1 MLDFPICLSIWRL
14 FCHYG
19 DAYGWLCAT
28 SPYPN
33 KHYRGFMLPLTHEVV
48 FSAVS
53 KCKRVLIC
61 VVVCIDVQFI
71 VSGRPYPFCR
81 YADKLENEGLD
92 SARLLQSEGFRV
104 KPTHEELVEIAY
116 ERCQQQEHGVLCH
129 KGLG

>member
-1 MLDFPICLSIWRL
+1 
-14 FCHYG
+14 
-19 DAYGWLCAT
+19 
-28 SPYPN
+28 
-33 KHYRGFMLPLTHEVV
+33 MLPLTHEVV
-48 FSAVS
+48 SSAVS

-116 ERCQQQEHGVLCH
+116 ERCQQQEHGVLGH
-129 KGLG
+129 EGLGQPCPSETVVHVVEDSFLSSPEVIELHDLSVG